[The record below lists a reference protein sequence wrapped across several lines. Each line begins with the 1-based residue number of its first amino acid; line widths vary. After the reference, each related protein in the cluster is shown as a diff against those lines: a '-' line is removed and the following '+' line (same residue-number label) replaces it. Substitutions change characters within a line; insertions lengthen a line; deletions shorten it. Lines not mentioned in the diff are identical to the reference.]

1 MATRFQDIYFDLV
14 YAPVYDYTVARMA
27 PYRRFMEDIAG
38 RVSLRQGS
46 MILGV
51 GAGTGNEFLHL
62 AKAAHGV
69 PFSMVAV
76 DLSRRS
82 LSRARQKCRNIGQN
96 LQTLR
101 MDGHSLA
108 FGDNQFDTVLC
119 LHAMDFMEDSIS
131 VTREILRVLKKGGE
145 FIITYPTG
153 RGARGLA
160 TDLRSSI
167 AGNLRRGR
175 FLKAT
180 GEAVVTLGAAVAYAP
195 LALSLRGRRPLLSR
209 SSIESLMESSSVKDF
224 TISEDPAYQ
233 DIVVL
238 GKR

>member
-1 MATRFQDIYFDLV
+1 MGTRFQDTYFDLV
-14 YAPVYDYTVARMA
+14 YAPVYGYTVAWIA
-27 PYRRFMEDIAG
+27 PYQRFMEDSAG

-46 MILGV
+46 MVLGV

-62 AKAAHGV
+62 AEAAHGV
-69 PFSMVAV
+69 RFSMVAV

-82 LSRARQKCRNIGQN
+82 LARVRQKCRKIGQN
-96 LQTLR
+96 LQTLK
-101 MDGHSLA
+101 MDAHSLA

-119 LHAMDFMEDSIS
+119 LHAMDFVVDSAV

-145 FIITYPTG
+145 FVITYPTG
-153 RGARGLA
+153 RGSRGLA
-160 TDLRSSI
+160 TEIRSSI

-175 FLKAT
+175 FLRAT
-180 GEAVVTLGAAVAYAP
+180 GEAMASLGAAVAYAP
-195 LALSLRGRRPLLSR
+195 LALCLCGHQPLLSR

-238 GKR
+238 GRR